1 MHAYI
6 VSFNKRDK
14 MFLVYN
20 IRLSWFHNWL
30 IHSRFHKDLRQRP
43 RLFFNLLSF
52 FFFFL
57 GKKQTSRHRREMAHP
72 FSSLEYCLRIKPDY
86 FFLEEY
92 KSFSF
97 NVGERSIEANPKRVY
112 LRSRDH
118 LVPLAKMSVF
128 VSCLIL

>member
-1 MHAYI
+1 
-6 VSFNKRDK
+6 
-14 MFLVYN
+14 
-20 IRLSWFHNWL
+20 
-30 IHSRFHKDLRQRP
+30 
-43 RLFFNLLSF
+43 
-52 FFFFL
+52 
-57 GKKQTSRHRREMAHP
+57 MAHP

-97 NVGERSIEANPKRVY
+97 NVGERSVEASPKRVY

-128 VSCLIL
+128 VSCFCCRKKVKFIKEINYKEKK

>member
-1 MHAYI
+1 
-6 VSFNKRDK
+6 

-20 IRLSWFHNWL
+20 IRLSWV
-30 IHSRFHKDLRQRP
+30 HSRFHKDLRQRP

-128 VSCLIL
+128 VSCFCCRKKVKFMKEIH